1 MLEDQ
6 VIELE
11 KIKLKC
17 LTVESELEEAVKKV
31 EILSKQLESEQE
43 VIKAWKTYRDV
54 SVQIAKVQGIESFCE
69 DAWKKNK
76 KELELIDG
84 LSTDVE
90 STDDE
95 SYPLKEEKEHPLKA
109 HQLK

>member
-1 MLEDQ
+1 MKLVHQATRNAVLENQ

-43 VIKAWKTYRDV
+43 DLAPPAGENIQMYQAT
-54 SVQIAKVQGIESFCE
+54 
-69 DAWKKNK
+69 
-76 KELELIDG
+76 ELLPLID
-84 LSTDVE
+84 
-90 STDDE
+90 
-95 SYPLKEEKEHPLKA
+95 
-109 HQLK
+109 